1 MSIDMSLE
9 GKVAIVTGGT
19 SGIGKAIAT
28 GLAEAGADVIPTSR
42 SIDKVKETVGIIRQ
56 MGRKS
61 LEIPTDVTKP
71 EDVAELVKKVLQ
83 EYGKIDILVNSA
95 GMTVQKLVKDLSL
108 EEWDEV
114 LNLNLKAA
122 FICCKMVGDVMIG
135 QGSGK
140 IINIASIAGQVALGG
155 AAPYCAS
162 KGGLIQLTKVFA
174 VEWARYNIYVNAI
187 APGYIR
193 TPLNEEYLY
202 DGGPLYKKI
211 INRVPLKRL
220 GRVEDL
226 QGVAV
231 FLASE
236 ASNYITGQVIFV
248 DGGMLAYG
256 I

>member
-1 MSIDMSLE
+1 MSIDMALE

-19 SGIGKAIAT
+19 SGIGKAIAV

-42 SIDKVKETVGIIRQ
+42 SIDKVKETVDMIRQ

-114 LNLNLKAA
+114 INLNLRGA
-122 FICCKMVGDVMIG
+122 FVCCKFVGDAMIS

-140 IINIASIAGQVALGG
+140 IINIASIGGQVAIGG

-162 KGGLIQLTKVFA
+162 KGGLIQLTKVLA
-174 VEWARYNIYVNAI
+174 VEWSKYHIYVNAI

-193 TPLNEEYLY
+193 TPLNEQYLNEE
-202 DGGPLYKKI
+202 GKLYKKI
-211 INRVPLKRL
+211 IGRVPLKRL
-220 GRVEDL
+220 GNADDL
-226 QGVAV
+226 KGLAV
-231 FLASE
+231 FLASQ
-236 ASNYITGQVIFV
+236 ASNYITGQVIYV
-248 DGGMLAYG
+248 DGGMLAFG